1 MPIGS
6 APDEPQAGSEPKP
19 IVPKNE
25 GDNEKA
31 IVDAVMGH
39 YTDSSRARIG
49 RESLWMDC
57 LAYHAGDQTKFWSN
71 QDNRYMDEFPR
82 MATYRSRHVENAIE
96 PATDQVVSLLTAT
109 KPALVASPASG
120 DFEDTS
126 ISEVGTAIL
135 DKLRETMN
143 FSWWDQMLKRRK
155 FITGTAALEVEWDPT
170 AKPFEIDTVP
180 KTAPDPVTGEE
191 VPTGEETVAVDEN
204 DEPRFKPNGNFR
216 FSFRSELETYLDP
229 TSPFYDRWRYI
240 ITVDTADKKELE
252 RQYGV
257 KIGDPEAI
265 LSRTPSDSQPAG
277 TRTALLLRQAA
288 QYYGGLG
295 GINGWQTIGPGLERA
310 GTTVVRMHIAP
321 SPDFPQGRLIVVAG
335 DKLLYDDISPTMGYF
350 RFPVFVFY
358 HRFTGQ
364 SCYGDGV
371 VKSLLAPQRELN
383 KTIRQMIEHRELS
396 LRSKW
401 VVDRACNIEQEAIT
415 AEPGEIVFYDSSNGG
430 VGNNIEPPRQVQ
442 PTPIPET
449 LFTLRAN
456 IYETIDRI
464 SGIFEAQRGEVPTGV
479 KTGKG
484 LQVLN
489 NQTQVRLSTVVK
501 QDFQV
506 WKDIGRYLLWMT
518 SQYWPDGEKIKY
530 TGRNL
535 QPCIAAFDK
544 ALFSVPVDVS
554 VGNDEGLPQEPGER
568 QAVLTAIFA
577 KDGVMYAPPDIRKMY
592 FKAAKLNDLGG
603 LVDEENADEVNTRRK
618 LMLIM
623 QGQPQ
628 TADYYEDHPTC
639 RRVLAKYM
647 KQKDFY
653 DLPPN
658 IRQLTIAL
666 DQSHAVYLSGAPVP
680 PPGSPPP
687 LTPDALQAQASV
699 MPAAPTGSAPKA
711 KTPQL

>member
-6 APDEPQAGSEPKP
+6 APDEPDAEGKVKP
-19 IVPKNE
+19 LVPYRT
-25 GDNEKA
+25 GDNDKA
-31 IVDAVMGH
+31 IVDAVMQC
-39 YTDSSRARIG
+39 YSDSSRARIG

-109 KPALVASPASG
+109 RPALVASPASG

-126 ISEVGTAIL
+126 VAEVGTAIL
-135 DKLRETMN
+135 DKLRDTMD
-143 FSWWDQMLKRRK
+143 FAWWDQMIKRRK

-170 AKPFEIDTVP
+170 AKPFEVATEPGVEV
-180 KTAPDPVTGEE
+180 DPLTGEE
-191 VPTGEETVAVDEN
+191 APTGEETVAVDE
-204 DEPRFKPNGNFR
+204 EGQPRFKPNGAFR
-216 FSFRSELETYLDP
+216 FSFRSELELYLDP
-229 TSPFYDRWRYI
+229 STPFVDRMRYI
-240 ITVDTADKKELE
+240 LTVDTADKKELE
-252 RQYGV
+252 RQYHV

-265 LSRTPSDSQPAG
+265 LSRTPSDSQPPG

-310 GTTVVRMHIAP
+310 GTTVVRMHLAP
-321 SPDFPQGRLIVVAG
+321 STEFPQGRLIIVAG
-335 DKLLYDDISPTMGYF
+335 DKILYDDISPTMGYF

-430 VGNNIEPPRQVQ
+430 MGSDIKPPHQVQ

-489 NQTQVRLSTVVK
+489 NQTQVRLSTVVE

-506 WKDIGRYLLWMT
+506 WKEIGRYLLWMT
-518 SQYWPDGEKIKY
+518 SQYWPDGEKIRY

-535 QPCIAAFDK
+535 QPCLAAFDK
-544 ALFSVPVDVS
+544 AKFAVPVDVT
-554 VGNDEGLPQEPGER
+554 VGNDEGLPQDPAER
-568 QAVLTAIFA
+568 QSVLTGIFA

-623 QGQPQ
+623 QGIPQ
-628 TADYYEDHPTC
+628 EADYYEDHPTC

-666 DQSHAVYLSGAPVP
+666 DQSHAIYISGAPVP
-680 PPGSPPP
+680 APGSPPP

-699 MPAAPTGSAPKA
+699 MPAAPTGSPPKA
-711 KTPQL
+711 RPPQP